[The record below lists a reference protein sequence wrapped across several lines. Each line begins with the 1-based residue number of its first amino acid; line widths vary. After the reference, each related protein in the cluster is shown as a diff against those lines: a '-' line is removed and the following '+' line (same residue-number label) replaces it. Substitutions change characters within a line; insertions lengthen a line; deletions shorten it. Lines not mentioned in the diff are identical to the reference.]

1 VMISSLRMRHLEVVL
16 AVASA
21 GSMQRAVQRIHLSQP
36 AISKLIKEIEAILGV
51 ALFERSKRGV
61 ILTES
66 GRAFVVRA
74 EALLNDV
81 EQSRREAVAIG
92 KGLRGN
98 LRIGMLAVIE
108 SSLLP
113 KSLLAL
119 QKIAPGL
126 RVSIEEGTYSALLD
140 ALVRGELDCVIGRLE
155 AGERVRETGR
165 EIELETT
172 VLTRPP
178 VHIVVR
184 AAHPF
189 ARRKRLPL
197 AALAESTWVLPRS
210 NAPVRAAIDKLFVQ
224 AGLVPPVP
232 LVESTSIRLNYELLR
247 ASDMI
252 GVMTADATA
261 DYVARGKLAIL
272 PLAFGQALPP
282 IGVMQRPG
290 QRSNA
295 MGLFLDVLKKMSR

>member
-1 VMISSLRMRHLEVVL
+1 MISSLRMRHLEVVL
-16 AVASA
+16 AVAGA
-21 GSMQRAVQRIHLSQP
+21 GSMQRAAQRIHLTQP

-61 ILTES
+61 SLTES
-66 GRAFVVRA
+66 GRAFVARA
-74 EALLNDV
+74 EAVLNDI
-81 EQSRREAVAIG
+81 EQSRREAVAIS

-108 SSLLP
+108 SGLLP

-126 RVSIEEGTYSALLD
+126 RVRIEEGTYSALLD

-155 AGERVRETGR
+155 AGTKESER

-172 VLTRPP
+172 VLMRPP

-184 AAHPF
+184 AAHPL
-189 ARRKRLPL
+189 AGRKRLPL
-197 AALAESTWVLPRS
+197 AELAESQWVLPRS
-210 NAPVRAAIDKLFVQ
+210 SAPVRAAIERLFVQ

-247 ASDMI
+247 ASDMV

-272 PLAFGQALPP
+272 PISFGETLPP

-295 MGLFLDVLKKMSR
+295 MGLFLDVLKKASR